1 MELDGG
7 DSAGESTNASWVNTE
22 DLGRRPRVFESL
34 RKAVSVFLLLC
45 FVQRLAVLTDSRL
58 LIPRNESY
66 SRLGLPER

>member
-7 DSAGESTNASWVNTE
+7 DSAGESTNASWVNME

-34 RKAVSVFLLLC
+34 RKAVSVFWLLC
-45 FVQRLAVLTDSRL
+45 FVQRLVVLTDSRL